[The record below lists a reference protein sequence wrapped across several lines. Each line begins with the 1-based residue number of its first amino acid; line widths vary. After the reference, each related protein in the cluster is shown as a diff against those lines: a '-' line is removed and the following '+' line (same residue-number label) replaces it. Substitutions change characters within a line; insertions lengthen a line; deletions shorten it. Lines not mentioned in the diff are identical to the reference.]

1 LLLARR
7 YTRLVLMMVMMI
19 VTLLL
24 MMTQSGQGFL
34 ITKAEPGVV
43 VVSPGERVTLF
54 CAVDDH
60 YEWCKWF
67 HPGGQFCD
75 FEWKRSED
83 NITMQECALH
93 DRVAFH
99 GKYDDKECGI
109 TFTAQQQDTGLWRC
123 EIEEYVRGWSRG
135 AGTLQTA
142 VLNVTVQT
150 PTPPPSPP
158 TSPATPVT
166 PTTQNATSM
175 SSNDPASGK
184 ELSSTTPKSAT
195 QLNISKESV
204 EEESEKPDAEPQVE
218 EIQDTKAGSS
228 SSALISV
235 VIVLVVI
242 VILISGAVYYRRR
255 QRSSPARAVYEK
267 EAKTSDDKAD
277 MVRNS
282 NSSITFHSGNSENSN
297 LHEYFP
303 PNLSYS
309 TVTPEP
315 QA

>member
-1 LLLARR
+1 
-7 YTRLVLMMVMMI
+7 MMLRMMI
-19 VTLLL
+19 LTVLL
-24 MMTQSGQGFL
+24 MMTQSCQGFL

-93 DRVAFH
+93 DRISFH
-99 GKYDDKECGI
+99 GAYDDKECGI
-109 TFTAQQQDTGLWRC
+109 TFTATDQDTGLWKC
-123 EIEEYVRGWSRG
+123 EIEEYVTWRSRG
-135 AGTLQTA
+135 AGRLQTA
-142 VLNVTVQT
+142 VMNVTVQT

-158 TSPATPVT
+158 TSPSA
-166 PTTQNATSM
+166 
-175 SSNDPASGK
+175 PASPPTSPPTSLAPSTQDVTTITTKGAATDT
-184 ELSSTTPKSAT
+184 ELSSTTSESST
-195 QLNISKESV
+195 LSSKYNDNV
-204 EEESEKPDAEPQVE
+204 AEESESPEAEPQVDDL
-218 EIQDTKAGSS
+218 QDTKAGSS
-228 SSALISV
+228 YSVLISV
-235 VIVLVVI
+235 VAVLIVI

-255 QRSSPARAVYEK
+255 RSGSPASAVYEK
-267 EAKTSDDKAD
+267 EARTSDDKAD

-282 NSSITFHSGNSENSN
+282 NSNITFHSGNAENSN

-303 PNLSYS
+303 PNLTYS
-309 TVTPEP
+309 TVTPES

>member
-1 LLLARR
+1 
-7 YTRLVLMMVMMI
+7 MMMLRMMI
-19 VTLLL
+19 VTVIL
-24 MMTQSGQGFL
+24 MMIQSCQGFM

-75 FEWKRSED
+75 FEWKRSEG

-93 DRVAFH
+93 ERISFH
-99 GKYDDKECGI
+99 GAYDDKECGI
-109 TFTAQQQDTGLWRC
+109 TFTATDQDTGLWKC
-123 EIEEYVRGWSRG
+123 EIEEYVTGWSRG
-135 AGTLQTA
+135 SGRLRTA
-142 VLNVTVQT
+142 VMNVTVQS

-158 TSPATPVT
+158 TTS
-166 PTTQNATSM
+166 PTTSLASSTPDVTTISTKGAAT
-175 SSNDPASGK
+175 NT
-184 ELSSTTPKSAT
+184 ELSSTTPESSTSKSNDNVA
-195 QLNISKESV
+195 ED
-204 EEESEKPDAEPQVE
+204 SETPEAEPQVD

-235 VIVLVVI
+235 VVVLIVI

-255 QRSSPARAVYEK
+255 RSSSPASAVYEK
-267 EAKTSDDKAD
+267 EARTSDDKTD

-282 NSSITFHSGNSENSN
+282 SSNITFRSGNAEKSN

-303 PNLSYS
+303 PDLTYS
-309 TVTPEP
+309 TVTPES